1 MAHLDIAGLRKSHG
15 PVQVIAGVDLAVGSG
30 EFFTLLGPS
39 GCGKTT
45 TLRCVA
51 GFIAPDAGDIRV
63 GGTSV
68 LAVPP
73 ERRDFGVVF
82 QNYALFPHLTV
93 AENVG
98 YGLQA
103 RRVTGEEARQRVG
116 EALAMVQLFGLKDRL
131 PRELSGGQQQ
141 RVALARAI
149 VIKPRLLLLDEPLA
163 NLDAKLRH
171 ELRWLIRDVQRA
183 QGITA
188 IYVTHDHAEAMA
200 LSDRIAVMRHGQI
213 AQVGTPRE
221 IYQRPSETY
230 VASFTGETNTLAA
243 RVLGEVEPGRYR
255 VAVAGGELI
264 APGPPGLAT
273 GTERRL
279 LARPENLS
287 LSASGTG
294 GISVRLD
301 ALVYVGAGLRCEVTT
316 ACREKLVLQVPV
328 QRPFAPGDTLTL
340 TIDPDHAWLMA
351 AEPTGEAA

>member
-1 MAHLDIAGLRKSHG
+1 MAHLDIAGLRKAHG
-15 PVQVIAGVDLAVGSG
+15 PVQVIAGVDLAVASG

-51 GFIAPDAGDIRV
+51 GFIAPDAGDIRIA
-63 GGTSV
+63 GASV
-68 LAVPP
+68 LTVPP

-103 RRVTGEEARQRVG
+103 RRIRGEEARQRVG

-149 VIKPRLLLLDEPLA
+149 VIRPRLLLLDEPLA

-200 LSDRIAVMRHGQI
+200 LSDRIAVMRHGRI

-221 IYQRPSETY
+221 IYQRPRETY

-243 RVLGEVEPGRYR
+243 KVIGELEPGRYR
-255 VAVAGGELI
+255 VTVAGSELI
-264 APGPPGLAT
+264 AAGPPGLAV
-273 GTERRL
+273 GVERRL
-279 LARPENLS
+279 LARPESLS

-301 ALVYVGAGLRCEVTT
+301 TLVYVGAALRCEVST
-316 ACREKLVLQVPV
+316 ACREQLVLQVPV

-351 AEPTGEAA
+351 AEPAGEAA

>member
-1 MAHLDIAGLRKSHG
+1 MAHLNIAGLRKAHG
-15 PVQVIAGVDLAVGSG
+15 PVQVIAGVDLAVASG

-51 GFIAPDAGDIRV
+51 GFIAPDAGDIQV
-63 GGTSV
+63 DGSSV

-103 RRVTGEEARQRVG
+103 RRIRGEEARRRVG

-149 VIKPRLLLLDEPLA
+149 VIRPRLLLLDEPLA

-188 IYVTHDHAEAMA
+188 IYVTHDHAEAMS
-200 LSDRIAVMRHGQI
+200 LSDRIAVMRQGQI
-213 AQVGTPRE
+213 AQIGTPRE
-221 IYQRPSETY
+221 IYQRPAETY
-230 VASFTGETNTLAA
+230 VAAFTGETNTLAA
-243 RVLGEVEPGRYR
+243 KVIGEIGPGRYR
-255 VAVAGGELI
+255 AMVAGSELI
-264 APGPPGLAT
+264 AGGPPGLAT
-273 GTERRL
+273 GAERRL
-279 LARPENLS
+279 LARPESLS
-287 LSASGTG
+287 LAAAGKG
-294 GISVRLD
+294 GFAVRVE
-301 ALVYVGAGLRCEVTT
+301 AVVYVGAGLRCEMVTEQ
-316 ACREKLVLQVPV
+316 REKLVLQLPV
-328 QRPFAPGDTLTL
+328 QTEVAVGSVLTL
-340 TIDPDHAWLMA
+340 TIDPEHAWLMA
-351 AEPTGEAA
+351 EDAA

>member
-1 MAHLDIAGLRKSHG
+1 MAHLDIAGLRKAHG
-15 PVQVIAGVDLAVGSG
+15 AVQVIAGVDLSVASG

-51 GFIAPDAGDIRV
+51 GFISPDEGDIRV

-68 LAVPP
+68 LPVPP
-73 ERRDFGVVF
+73 AQRDFGIVF

-93 AENVG
+93 NENVA
-98 YGLQA
+98 YGRQT
-103 RRVTGEEARQRVG
+103 RRVAREEARRRVD
-116 EALAMVQLFGLKDRL
+116 EALDMVQLTGLKDRL

-149 VIKPRLLLLDEPLA
+149 VIRPRLLLLDEPLA

-183 QGITA
+183 QGTTA

-200 LSDRIAVMRHGQI
+200 LSDRIAVMRHGRI

-221 IYQRPSETY
+221 IYQRPLETY
-230 VASFTGETNTLAA
+230 VASFTGETNTIEA
-243 RVLGEVEPGRYR
+243 RVVAEAGPGRYR
-255 VAVAGGELI
+255 VAVAGSELT
-264 APGPPGLAT
+264 AAGPAGLAI
-273 GTERRL
+273 GALRRL
-279 LARPENLS
+279 LARPES
-287 LSASGTG
+287 LALLPAGQG
-294 GISVRLD
+294 GIPVRLD
-301 ALVYVGAGLRCEVTT
+301 ALVYVGAGLRCEVVT
-316 ACREKLVLQVPV
+316 ACNERLVLQVPV
-328 QRPFAPGDTLTL
+328 SREFARGDTLSL

-351 AEPTGEAA
+351 PAEKV